1 MTEKQVRRKMLKQQ
15 LCITTNSRQG
25 RVLGFLFN
33 KRIQPITRN
42 LWLFLMNN
50 SHWVNHNQVSPFL
63 AEASK
68 GHEVWAETSSPKES
82 HSDPNEQSGK
92 LRHRHPPKAT
102 TGKTDFRLTPMEA
115 LHYFYRLHKICKN
128 KFFWPQ
134 KCFKT
139 RNFCSNDFKI
149 AQNSYQI
156 IF

>member
-1 MTEKQVRRKMLKQQ
+1 MTEKQVRRKLLKQQ
-15 LCITTNSRQG
+15 LCITTSSRQG

-50 SHWVNHNQVSPFL
+50 SQWVNHNQVSPFL

-115 LHYFYRLHKICKN
+115 LLYFYRLHKFDKIY
-128 KFFWPQ
+128 FFWPQ
-134 KCFKT
+134 KCLK
-139 RNFCSNDFKI
+139 KI
-149 AQNSYQI
+149 FFYPNSFFFLQNSY
-156 IF
+156 